1 MALIPG
7 LITFFVVIHSDN
19 GDTEQKNS
27 RTHII
32 LGIFSV
38 LNSKH
43 ILLDQY
49 LDRNLADEP
58 SAEAALLV
66 TKVINPNC
74 NLVNPASS
82 SSSHL
87 ASWETMRIVH

>member
-7 LITFFVVIHSDN
+7 MITFFVVIHSHN
-19 GDTEQKNS
+19 GDMEQKNS

-43 ILLDQY
+43 IILDQY
-49 LDRNLADEP
+49 QNIRNIQKYFDAP
-58 SAEAALLV
+58 STKVDCDLVEAA
-66 TKVINPNC
+66 
-74 NLVNPASS
+74 S

-87 ASWETMRIVH
+87 TSWENMRILH

>member
-7 LITFFVVIHSDN
+7 MITFFVVIHSHN
-19 GDTEQKNS
+19 GDMEQKNS

-43 ILLDQY
+43 IILDQY
-49 LDRNLADEP
+49 QNIRHIQNITFAPATKVDCDLV
-58 SAEAALLV
+58 EAA
-66 TKVINPNC
+66 
-74 NLVNPASS
+74 S

-87 ASWETMRIVH
+87 TSWENMRILH